1 MQEKQKKIVI
11 LGSGFAGIYGALSVY
26 KNCGTDVSITII
38 NRTNYFLF
46 TPMLHEVATG
56 GLGYHQIV
64 ESIREIVYKKKINF
78 IEANILSVDVQNK
91 KVLTS
96 GEAVEYDVLVV
107 ATGATTNFFGTPGA
121 EENSFVLKNL
131 QDAIKI
137 RDRIVDIFEQASKET
152 DVAKKRSM
160 LSFVVVGGG
169 ATGVEIISE
178 IAELCSDTLK
188 KYYKDKIGCDDVT
201 ITLVNSAPELLSV
214 FDSKIR
220 AYAQKILEKNG
231 IKILLNT
238 KVAGV
243 SKDGVTLGDG
253 TMLASKTVIWSAGVK
268 PNEFKT
274 TNGDLPKDKGGRIMT
289 TKTFQVVGFENI
301 FAVGDI
307 SHFDESSER
316 GLPMLAQV
324 AETQG
329 KHLGKNICN
338 YVHAKPLE
346 NFTYK
351 SKGEFVSLGK
361 GEATGMAFGV
371 HVYGK
376 LAWFMWRT
384 IYLFKFI
391 SKSKR
396 VRIAFDWTMQIFSSR
411 DITRAS

>member
-1 MQEKQKKIVI
+1 MNTSKKVVI

-26 KNCGTDVSITII
+26 KNCGKDVSITII

-78 IEANILSVDVQNK
+78 IEANILSVDVANK
-91 KVLTS
+91 KVLTD
-96 GEAVEYDVLVV
+96 GVTVEYDVLVI

-131 QDAIKI
+131 HDAIQI
-137 RDRIVDIFEQASKET
+137 RDRIIDIFEAASKET
-152 DVAKKRSM
+152 DTTKKRAM

-188 KYYKDKIGCDDVT
+188 QYYKDKIGCDDIT
-201 ITLVNSAPELLSV
+201 ISLINSAPELLSV
-214 FDSKIR
+214 FDPKIR
-220 AYAQKILEKNG
+220 AYAQKILEKNS

-238 KVAGV
+238 KVSGV
-243 SKDGVTLGDG
+243 TKAGVTLGDG
-253 TMLASKTVIWSAGVK
+253 TLLASETVIWSAGVK
-268 PNEFKT
+268 PNEIVT
-274 TNGDLPKDKGGRIMT
+274 TGGELPKDKGGRIVT
-289 TKTFQVVGFENI
+289 SKTFQVVGLTDV
-301 FAVGDI
+301 FAVGDV

-324 AETQG
+324 AVMQG
-329 KHLGKNICN
+329 KLLGKNI
-338 YVHAKPLE
+338 H
-346 NFTYK
+346 NFIHNKSLVNFVYK
-351 SKGEFVSLGK
+351 SKGEFVSLGH
-361 GEATGMAFGV
+361 GEATGVAFGV
-371 HVYGK
+371 HVYGR

-396 VRIAFDWTMQIFSSR
+396 VRIVFDWTMQLFSNR